1 MFYVY
6 VLTMSNDQLYIG
18 FATNLKERIQ
28 KHKDG
33 KVFTTKK
40 YLPIRLIYYECY
52 LSKKDALDREYKI
65 KRFGSTWRHL
75 KKRINNSIEVFQ
87 GRD

>member
-1 MFYVY
+1 MG
-6 VLTMSNDQLYIG
+6 NGQLYIG
-18 FATNLKERIQ
+18 FATNLKDRIQ

-40 YLPIRLIYYECY
+40 YLPVKLIYYECY
-52 LSKKDALDREYKI
+52 LSKKDALDREYKL

-75 KKRINNSIEVFQ
+75 KQRIDDSIEGLQ
-87 GRD
+87 GRGN